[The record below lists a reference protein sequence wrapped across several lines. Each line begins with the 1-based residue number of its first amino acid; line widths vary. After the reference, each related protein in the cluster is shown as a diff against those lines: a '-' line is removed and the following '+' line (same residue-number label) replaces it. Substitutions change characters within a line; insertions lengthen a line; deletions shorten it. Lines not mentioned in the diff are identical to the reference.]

1 MQPIIHFT
9 LSLLVGAMMA
19 RNQRHPAIFALA
31 CGALGVLPDVDH
43 FITSPALADSWMHN
57 GYLLVV
63 APMMLFAAAFVFDN
77 ARPERHANAQML
89 ALAFL
94 AILSGHMALDIA
106 AGNALPVAYPVETGT
121 FETAQTVLLYA
132 GDQPFVAVSDV
143 PLACWAAFCM
153 VAFIFTR
160 RMTYDASVREENSE
174 PGLSLGE
181 RFYLGLTRPK
191 SDDGIFNR

>member
-121 FETAQTVLLYA
+121 FETAQTIILYA
-132 GDQPFVAVSDV
+132 GSQPFLAVSDV

-153 VAFIFTR
+153 ISFAFVGRTSSDAPSSGEDVEPR
-160 RMTYDASVREENSE
+160 RSFMDRLFIS
-174 PGLSLGE
+174 LS
-181 RFYLGLTRPK
+181 RP
-191 SDDGIFNR
+191 RQV